1 MATNPYTQAD
11 VNDLWAQNYGKT
23 AKTQQDAQTIRDQ
36 GIEIGRTR
44 GIGADEIGGMLTTA
58 EQKYYNENNGANNWA
73 PKADATPTP
82 ATGTPGAWNNG
93 NAATADQLQVA
104 KDWAKGKTGAEIAAK
119 GKEMG
124 LTTDQF
130 GSVFGYSGAEAAG
143 TGYGSASGQI
153 GRASCRERV

>member
-130 GSVFGYSGAEAAG
+130 GSVFGYSGAEAE
-143 TGYGSASGQI
+143 I
-153 GRASCRERV
+153 GRAHV